1 MCFCAA
7 LRHLRDPSPACCTPT
22 CTPHV
27 AAPHLEGP
35 DLTLSH
41 FGEECLQDW
50 PVHQAAAREAQ
61 SKPDVRHVAG
71 ASHGVEVPAA
81 VTWRGRIVQWA
92 RSPGTH
98 ALDAAC
104 THHVQLSQSKMLV
117 WPAWTITEC
126 GSLVVTCVA
135 PSTASAALKSA
146 HGRRPLPP
154 RLGHVRLPTL
164 VFATSSQSRAN
175 EEKAAQHNRVSL
187 AGLRKWKPTDSS
199 ASNSDWSTRLVTR
212 LPLRHT
218 ARHGRLRVRP
228 RGRSV
233 QCRAPS

>member
-1 MCFCAA
+1 M
-7 LRHLRDPSPACCTPT
+7 
-22 CTPHV
+22 